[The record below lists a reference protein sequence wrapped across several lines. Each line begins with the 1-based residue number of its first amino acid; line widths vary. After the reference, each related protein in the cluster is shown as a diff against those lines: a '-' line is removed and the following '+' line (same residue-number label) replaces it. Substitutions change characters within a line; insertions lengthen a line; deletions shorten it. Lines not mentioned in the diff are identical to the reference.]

1 MAVLSDRNCVR
12 WGYVCAAVLLA
23 CACAQAAAP
32 DVVRVRFRSAVP
44 LAAAEIRYEPTGAV
58 VRARVGGSGFLL
70 IERRSADAAF
80 SVLVPGFC
88 PLSIP
93 AGAQAEALQLAPLID
108 LGGDR
113 SPLGFDA
120 RFVIAV
126 KHGCPDTGRGRITWQ
141 QTAGPLLREL
151 TVSEDGFQLSART
164 ASVAEL
170 HPEPLPSGVVP
181 FSPRTQGR
189 VVLEAR

>member
-108 LGGDR
+108 LGGAR

-126 KHGCPDTGRGRITWQ
+126 ISFGWLKCVWRTTSLCSLRPRST
-141 QTAGPLLREL
+141 TA
-151 TVSEDGFQLSART
+151 VS
-164 ASVAEL
+164 ASS
-170 HPEPLPSGVVP
+170 HS
-181 FSPRTQGR
+181 
-189 VVLEAR
+189 